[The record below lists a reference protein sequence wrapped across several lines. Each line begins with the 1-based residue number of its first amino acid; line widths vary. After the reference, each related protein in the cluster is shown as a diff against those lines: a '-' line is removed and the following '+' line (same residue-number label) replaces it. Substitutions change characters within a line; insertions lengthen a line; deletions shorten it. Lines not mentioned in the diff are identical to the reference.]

1 MNSLYNCINIFLNTK
16 VNSHFKIS
24 NYKTEQ
30 RTQKFTYNSTKKKS
44 KKIPYIAHT
53 NYTYFKK
60 FRSSIFADLMEE

>member
-30 RTQKFTYNSTKKKS
+30 RTQKFTYNSTKKNQKKS
-44 KKIPYIAHT
+44 LILHIQITHILKSLEVQFSRI
-53 NYTYFKK
+53 
-60 FRSSIFADLMEE
+60 